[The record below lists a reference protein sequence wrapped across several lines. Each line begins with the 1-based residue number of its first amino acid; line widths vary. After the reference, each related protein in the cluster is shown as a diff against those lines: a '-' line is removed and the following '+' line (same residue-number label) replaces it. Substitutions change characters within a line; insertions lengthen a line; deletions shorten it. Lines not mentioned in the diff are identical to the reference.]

1 MEHGCYKRMAQVF
14 NERGTNR
21 SKFAQKRKIAYPTL
35 QHYWHTDKP
44 PQGWII
50 EAFCQEYQ
58 VSADLVLFGRE
69 MEKHLRPAL
78 QDVVK
83 VLRGYSD
90 AQLLEIM
97 GSVKQYVISFQML
110 PAGTD

>member
-1 MEHGCYKRMAQVF
+1 MAHSCYQRMAQVWLD
-14 NERGTNR
+14 RGTTR
-21 SKFAQKRKIAYPTL
+21 ASFAKKHKFAYSTV
-35 QHYWHTDKP
+35 QHYWRTEQAP
-44 PQGWII
+44 PGWLI
-50 EAFCQEYQ
+50 ETFCQEYQ
-58 VSADLVLFGRE
+58 VSADWLLFGRE

-90 AQLLEIM
+90 DQLLEIM
-97 GSVKQYVISFQML
+97 GSVRQYIISFQML